1 MRTLM
6 KTQLPANS
14 GGLSA
19 PERFQAMRAVI
30 DGLKPEAVYFYPEHG
45 VRTTLVVFDLK
56 SPGDMPVI
64 AEPLFR
70 QGATVEFSPVMNLD
84 DLQAGMKT
92 LSQVSARV

>member
-1 MRTLM
+1 M
-6 KTQLPANS
+6 KAQLPADP
-14 GGLSA
+14 GGLPA
-19 PERFQAMRAVI
+19 PERFQAMRAVLE
-30 DGLKPEAVYFYPEHG
+30 GLTPEAVYFYPEHG

-84 DLQAGMKT
+84 DLQAGMKK
-92 LSQVSARV
+92 LGQVSASV